1 MSVAKMLALFAC
13 VVFLTMQS
21 TTLAQNTQQD
31 YLDAHNTARSAVGVA
46 DISWDDTVQAY
57 AEDYA
62 NQRISDCSLVHSGGP
77 YGENLFWGSST
88 SYSGIDAVNSWVDEK
103 QYYDYNTNTCAS
115 GQTCGHYTQVVWR
128 DSTQIGCA
136 RVECDNNAGVFIIC
150 SYNPAGNVVGQW
162 PY

>member
-1 MSVAKMLALFAC
+1 MSVAKMFALFAC
-13 VVFLTMQS
+13 VVVLTMQS

-31 YLDAHNTARSAVGVA
+31 YLDSHNAARSAVSVA

-57 AEDYA
+57 AENYA
-62 NQRISDCSLVHSGGP
+62 NQRKSDCSLVHSGGQ
-77 YGENLFWGSST
+77 YGENLFMGSST
-88 SYSGIDAVNSWVDEK
+88 SYTGVDAVNLWVNEK

-115 GQTCGHYTQVVWR
+115 GETCGHYTQVVWR
-128 DSTQIGCA
+128 HSTQLGCA

-150 SYNPAGNVVGQW
+150 SYNPPGNYNGEK